1 MALDRNNYQIPDAWN
16 AVSCQRSPNICH
28 ILSRKKRCRFGQEDV
43 QAAGGGV
50 LVVGDQ
56 LLTYVSGRSKAM
68 KLLQTG
74 LLTLRRDGC
83 KMLTLSRF

>member
-1 MALDRNNYQIPDAWN
+1 MERSELST
-16 AVSCQRSPNICH
+16 VSPASVASSEARIE
-28 ILSRKKRCRFGQEDV
+28 RRCEQEDV

>member
-1 MALDRNNYQIPDAWN
+1 M
-16 AVSCQRSPNICH
+16 
-28 ILSRKKRCRFGQEDV
+28 

-56 LLTYVSGRSKAM
+56 LLTYVSGRSKVM
-68 KLLQTG
+68 QLLQTG

>member
-1 MALDRNNYQIPDAWN
+1 M
-16 AVSCQRSPNICH
+16 
-28 ILSRKKRCRFGQEDV
+28 

-83 KMLTLSRF
+83 EMLTLSRF

>member
-1 MALDRNNYQIPDAWN
+1 M
-16 AVSCQRSPNICH
+16 
-28 ILSRKKRCRFGQEDV
+28 

-83 KMLTLSRF
+83 KIKMLTLSRF